1 MASLLRKRALCM
13 ILALP
18 FLLSLGA
25 CAGDAPSAGGSAE
38 IASRSSSDAKA
49 SESASSASAASSAV
63 SAAPSSAQRDGSLSF
78 VPTLPFSVGVN
89 VDGMQDFSDNYDRLP
104 AHLDS
109 LTSADT
115 YKDIRAQGF
124 DHIRLAVNFWRAY
137 LDDKDQYT
145 TEEYMSIVDT
155 AVRHA
160 LDAGLYVMLN
170 FHGWFEIGDNP
181 EDCDVC
187 VSIWDKVAERY
198 KDYDTRLIFEPINE
212 PWYDN
217 GRARPYL
224 SDQKLNELQAR
235 LIQTIRGKGSENA
248 ERLII
253 CCTADGNKAWK
264 LGALELPM
272 DDGHL
277 AVAIHEYEPS
287 SFTGQDFR
295 WSGTGGQKITLSE
308 AGGIARTYYDFSAI
322 KQFMMTTGIPV
333 VLNEFGMNLDSPSEE
348 DVTAYLRGIAEQ
360 CRKLGI
366 PYAYWQYLGGNYNRF
381 TWRNRDNEF
390 ALYRE
395 IHAYGKKEWD
405 KVALDAIFLR

>member
-1 MASLLRKRALCM
+1 MASFLRKRVLCM

-18 FLLSLGA
+18 LLLSLGA
-25 CAGDAPSAGGSAE
+25 CAGVPSGV
-38 IASRSSSDAKA
+38 
-49 SESASSASAASSAV
+49 SSASV
-63 SAAPSSAQRDGSLSF
+63 QRDASLSH
-78 VPTLPFSVGVN
+78 VPALPFSVGVN

-104 AHLDS
+104 DHLDS

-145 TEEYMSIVDT
+145 TEEYMSIADT

-170 FHGWFEIGDNP
+170 FHGWFNIGDNP

-187 VSIWDKVAERY
+187 VSLWDKVAERY

-212 PWYDN
+212 PWYDD
-217 GRARPYL
+217 GKARPYL
-224 SDQKLNELQAR
+224 SDQELNELQAR
-235 LIQTIRGKGSENA
+235 LIQTIRSKGSKNA

-272 DDGHL
+272 DDRHL
-277 AVAIHEYEPS
+277 AVAIHEYEPY
-287 SFTGQDFR
+287 SFTGQDLR
-295 WSGTGGQKITLSE
+295 WAGTEGQKITLSE
-308 AGGIARTYYDFSAI
+308 AGGIAKTYYDFGTI
-322 KQFMMTTGIPV
+322 KQFMKTTGIPV
-333 VLNEFGMNLDSPSEE
+333 VLNEFGMNLDSPSKE

-360 CRKLGI
+360 CRELGI
-366 PYAYWQYLGGNYNRF
+366 PYAYWQYRGGNYTLFN
-381 TWRNRDNEF
+381 WWSRDNEF

-395 IHAYGKKEWD
+395 IHFFGWKEWD
-405 KVALDAIFLR
+405 KVALDAIFLK